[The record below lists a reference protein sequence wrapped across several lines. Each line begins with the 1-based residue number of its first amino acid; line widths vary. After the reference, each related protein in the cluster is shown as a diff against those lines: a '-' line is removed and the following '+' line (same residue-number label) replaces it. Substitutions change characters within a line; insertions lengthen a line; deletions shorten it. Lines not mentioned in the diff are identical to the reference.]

1 MPAKSKSQQRLF
13 GMAYA
18 AKKDKTLRDKLPENI
33 KKLSDSMSKKTLKE
47 FAATKHDDIK
57 KSKQNKEKQK
67 QNAYKP
73 KEEKIEVSSKIKS
86 SKTNALNLKQYKTA
100 SVIER
105 FIQAL

>member
-57 KSKQNKEKQK
+57 KSKKNKET
-67 QNAYKP
+67 NAKP

-100 SVIER
+100 SVVER
-105 FIQAL
+105 FIQALW